1 MKRQIKLFIIL
12 ILILTGC
19 SNSNTEKNNII
30 QESIY
35 SDKFI
40 ISIGEDFFNSFLAQ
54 IGEISGEQR
63 VKFSKMLKIIKIDKD
78 IKWTI
83 KEMTLD
89 IEEDKTSMVGK
100 ILVEVDGEIIE
111 STFKS
116 KVSFE
121 YNNEEEKLKII
132 PREMRIKK
140 LANIDIT
147 SFYTPVFEVKV
158 SNPFNKEVK
167 FKMPDG
173 TYKLISIKTEATI
186 KSEKDRIDIMMKYT
200 N

>member
-19 SNSNTEKNNII
+19 SNSNTEKNNVI

-83 KEMTLD
+83 KEMILD

-167 FKMPDG
+167 LKMPDG